1 MPDSPVQRIRFAD
14 FELDVRAG
22 DLCKGGHR
30 IRLQGQPLQI
40 LLVLL
45 EHPGETVTREEIRKR
60 LWPNDT
66 IVEFDHSIGTAIKKL
81 RQALGDEAESPRY
94 VETIPRRGFR
104 FIFPSAAVN
113 QPAGESPANPPQE
126 PAPPERVDAREPAQ
140 GEVAVK
146 APPADAIATPASDFT
161 HSDLIGRTVSHYRI
175 LEKLGGG
182 GMGIVYKAEDTKL
195 GRKVALKFLPT
206 GLAGNPTA
214 LARFQREARA
224 ASALNH
230 PHICTVYEIEE
241 VNGQPFLAME
251 LMEGETL
258 KDVLVG
264 ASGARPA
271 ERRSALQISTLLDL
285 AIEIAEGLEAAHA
298 EGIIHR
304 DIKPANIFVTKH
316 GGAKILDFGLAKWA
330 ASAVED
336 KEGGR
341 GDAGENPTLSSP
353 DPHLTTPGA
362 AMGTAAYMSPEQARG
377 EEVDARTDLFSFGA
391 VLYEMAT
398 GQQAFTGA
406 TSEEIREA
414 ILTRQ
419 ATPAQNLN
427 PAIPP
432 GLDAVIG
439 KALEKD
445 RDLRCQSAAEI
456 CADLKRLKR
465 DTESERAAAG
475 LPRHIE
481 RGGIKPRL
489 RRRLAIA
496 LAGAIVIA
504 GAILAYWLARPPA
517 PPPELVERR
526 LTGNSSENFV
536 IQDAISPDGKYLAYS
551 DLMGMHLKLIQTGE
565 ILNIPQPEG
574 RAPDLDNW
582 WPNGWFPDST
592 KFFATGVES
601 GQFSSSWVISVMGG
615 PPRKL
620 RDAADAWSVSP
631 DGSLIAFGTGLSFF
645 KNREI
650 WLMGAQGEEPRRF
663 VSGSEDDG
671 FFWAAWSPDGQRIAY
686 NRIHRTPDKL
696 EYSMESRDLEG
707 GQPTVIES
715 GYGSQFVWFPSG
727 RFVYRVVEPEVR
739 GGVNL
744 WEVRLDTKTGKPVS
758 KPRRVTNWAETQIL
772 SPGGTSDGKQL
783 AVTKRTLQTHV
794 DVGELEAGGRRLKNP
809 RRLTL
814 EQSRDYPY
822 DWMPDG
828 KAVLF
833 QSNRNGTWGIYKQGL
848 DQTTAQ
854 PVVTGPDYK
863 DWAVVSPDG
872 SWILYLSRA
881 TSRVDPAT
889 PVRIMQVPTSG
900 GSPQMV
906 LEGRGIDRLG
916 CARSPATL
924 CVFSE
929 VSPDHKQLI
938 FSAFEPSQEQRR
950 REVTRV
956 NLNQP
961 GVYYGWDLSLDGSRL
976 AFAQFDDRKDRI
988 QILPLAGG
996 EVGEV
1001 TVRGWH
1007 GLTNPCWAADGRGL
1021 FVSVSAGLGA
1031 TLLYVDLE
1039 GRGQVIWRQRFSVFN
1054 YPARG
1059 IPSPDGRYLAVLAF
1073 STDSNVW
1080 LLENF

>member
-1 MPDSPVQRIRFAD
+1 MPDSPVQRIRFGE
-14 FELDVRAG
+14 FELDARAG
-22 DLCKGGHR
+22 ELCKGGLR
-30 IRLQGQPLQI
+30 LRLQEQPLQI
-40 LLVLL
+40 LLMLL
-45 EHPGETVTREEIRKR
+45 DPPGEVVTREEIRKR

-81 RQALGDEAESPRY
+81 RQALNDEAESPRY
-94 VETIPRRGFR
+94 VETLPRRGFR
-104 FIFPSAAVN
+104 FIFPLEASSDSAEESSAAPA
-113 QPAGESPANPPQE
+113 QPANA
-126 PAPPERVDAREPAQ
+126 APPSPC
-140 GEVAVK
+140 
-146 APPADAIATPASDFT
+146 DFT

-175 LEKLGGG
+175 IEKLGGG
-182 GMGIVYKAEDTKL
+182 GMGIVYKAEDVRL
-195 GRKVALKFLPT
+195 GRKVALKFLPS
-206 GLAGNPTA
+206 GLAANPTV

-251 LMEGETL
+251 LMEGCTL
-258 KDVLVG
+258 RELLEKTKFENRNSKIGPNFEFRFSSFLPLG
-264 ASGARPA
+264 
-271 ERRSALQISTLLDL
+271 TLLDL
-285 AIEIAEGLEAAHA
+285 AIQIAEALEAAHGQ
-298 EGIIHR
+298 GIVHR

-316 GGAKILDFGLAKWA
+316 GGAKILDFGLAKWT
-330 ASAVED
+330 ASAVEE

-341 GDAGENPTLSSP
+341 GEAGENPTLPSL

-377 EEVDARTDLFSFGA
+377 EAVDARTDLFSFGA

-398 GQQAFTGA
+398 GQQAFSGA
-406 TSEEIREA
+406 TSGEIREA
-414 ILTRQ
+414 ILTREV
-419 ATPAQNLN
+419 TPPQRLN
-427 PAIPP
+427 PGIDPRLQAI
-432 GLDAVIG
+432 ITE
-439 KALEKD
+439 ALEKD
-445 RDLRCQSAAEI
+445 RELRCQHASDMRAE
-456 CADLKRLKR
+456 LQRLKR
-465 DTESERAAAG
+465 DTESERVAAG

-481 RGGIKPRL
+481 RGGIKPPL
-489 RRRLAIA
+489 RRRLAFA

-504 GAILAYWLARPPA
+504 AAILAYWLTGPPA

-592 KFFATGVES
+592 KFFATGTES
-601 GQFSSSWVISVMGG
+601 GQFISSWVISVMGG

-620 RDAADAWSVSP
+620 RDVADVWSVSP
-631 DGSLIAFGTGLSFF
+631 DGNLIAFGTGQAFF
-645 KNREI
+645 RSREI

-686 NRIHRTPDKL
+686 NRIHRTPGKL
-696 EYSMESRDLEG
+696 EYSMESRDLKG

-715 GYGSQFVWFPSG
+715 CYGSQFRWFPSG
-727 RFVYRVVEPEVR
+727 RFVYSMLEPEVR
-739 GGVNL
+739 GGENL

-758 KPRRVTNWAETQIL
+758 KPRRITNWAETQLLGI
-772 SPGGTSDGKQL
+772 GGTSDGKQL

-794 DVGELEAGGRRLKNP
+794 DIGELEAGGRQLKNL

-814 EQSRDYPY
+814 EQSRDSPWH
-822 DWMPDG
+822 WMPDG

-833 QSNRNGTWGIYKQGL
+833 RSDRNGTWGIYKQGL

-872 SWILYLSRA
+872 AWILYLSRA
-881 TSRVDPAT
+881 TARVDPTT

-900 GSPQMV
+900 GPPKLV
-906 LEGRGIDRLG
+906 LEGRGIEHLA
-916 CARSPATL
+916 CARSPAAL

-938 FSAFEPSQEQRR
+938 FSAFKPSQEQRR
-950 REVTRV
+950 RELTRI
-956 NLNQP
+956 NLKQP
-961 GVYYGWDLSLDGSRL
+961 VLSGGSYSWDLSLDGSRL
-976 AFAQFDDRKDRI
+976 AFTQYYDNRDGRI
-988 QILPLAGG
+988 RILPLAGG
-996 EVGEV
+996 EVREV
-1001 TVRGWH
+1001 TVKGWH
-1007 GLTNPCWAADGRGL
+1007 GLTKPWWAADGKGL
-1021 FVSVSAGLGA
+1021 FVSAGAGLGA

-1039 GRGQVIWRQRFSVFN
+1039 GRGQVIWRQRFSISN
-1054 YPARG
+1054 NPARG
-1059 IPSPDGRYLAVLAF
+1059 IPSPDGRYLALLGF
-1073 STDSNVW
+1073 STDCNVW